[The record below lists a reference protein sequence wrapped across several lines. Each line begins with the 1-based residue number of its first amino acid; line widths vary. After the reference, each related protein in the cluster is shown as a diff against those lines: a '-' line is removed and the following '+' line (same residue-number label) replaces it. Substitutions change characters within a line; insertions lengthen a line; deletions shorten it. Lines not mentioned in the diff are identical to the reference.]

1 MEIPMSEDEGY
12 SLQQQQEQ
20 EQWLSEY
27 DKETIKNLDFHMQRM
42 WESFN
47 KTFNANQPKEASNGT
62 DSQKT

>member
-1 MEIPMSEDEGY
+1 MAEYHDDTDR
-12 SLQQQQEQ
+12 QKQEQ
-20 EQWLSEY
+20 DEMEQWLDQY
-27 DKETIKNLDFHMQRM
+27 DRETIKNLDEHMQRM